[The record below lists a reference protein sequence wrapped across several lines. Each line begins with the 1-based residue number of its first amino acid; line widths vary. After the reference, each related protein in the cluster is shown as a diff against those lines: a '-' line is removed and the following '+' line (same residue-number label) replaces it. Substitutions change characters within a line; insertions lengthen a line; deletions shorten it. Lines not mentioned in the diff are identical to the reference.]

1 MALQLNAASGYD
13 DVFWTNV
20 LKKIEALINDSSTYG
35 HVYIAPTMQDK
46 SPQSVRIWGDSADSE
61 VLKHTE
67 WIKRYN
73 ANISLYMIS
82 ESPTENFYRSFYEQ
96 SEVLY
101 QVMANNN
108 TVTGALGWYDGVVE
122 DIIYDELDSVEE
134 GIDGLHKASFDF
146 SCLVN
151 RITTAT
157 INL

>member
-1 MALQLNAASGYD
+1 MPLKLNAAAGYD

-20 LKKIEALINDSSTYG
+20 LKKIEALINDLSSYG
-35 HVYIAPTMQDK
+35 HVYIAPEIQDK
-46 SPQSVRIWGDSADSE
+46 SPQSVRIWGDSAESDT
-61 VLKHTE
+61 LKHTE

-82 ESPTENFYRSFYEQ
+82 ESSTENFYRSFYEQ
-96 SEVLY
+96 SEILY
-101 QVMANNN
+101 QVMANNG
-108 TVTGALGWYDGVVE
+108 TISGALGWYDGKVE
-122 DIIYDELDSVEE
+122 DIVYDELDSLEE

-157 INL
+157 INI

>member
-1 MALQLNAASGYD
+1 MPLELNATAGYD

-35 HVYIAPTMQDK
+35 HVYIAPGIQDE
-46 SPQSVRIWGDSADSE
+46 SPQSVRIWGDSAESDT
-61 VLKHTE
+61 LKHSE

-82 ESPTENFYRSFYEQ
+82 ESSTENFYKSFYEQ
-96 SEVLY
+96 SEILY
-101 QVMANNN
+101 QVMANNGN
-108 TVTGALGWYDGVVE
+108 ISGALGWYDGKVE
-122 DIIYDELDSVEE
+122 DIVYDELDPLEE
-134 GIDGLHKASFDF
+134 GVDGLHKASFDF

>member
-1 MALQLNAASGYD
+1 MPLRLNSTSGYD

-20 LKKIEALINDSSTYG
+20 LKKIKALINDSSTYG
-35 HVYIAPTMQDK
+35 HVYIAPEMQDI
-46 SPQSVRIWGDSADSE
+46 SPQSVLIWGDSAESE
-61 VLKHTE
+61 VLKNEE

-82 ESPTENFYRSFYEQ
+82 ESPTEGFYKSFYEQ

-101 QVMANNN
+101 QVMANNG
-108 TVTGALGWYDGVVE
+108 TISGALGWYDGKVE
-122 DIIYDELDSVEE
+122 DIVYDELDSLEE

>member
-35 HVYIAPTMQDK
+35 YVYIAPEIQDK
-46 SPQSVRIWGDSADSE
+46 STQSVRIWGDSAESE

-67 WIKRYN
+67 WIKRYKV
-73 ANISLYMIS
+73 NISLYMTS
-82 ESPTENFYRSFYEQ
+82 ESPTENFYKNFYEQ

-101 QVMANNN
+101 QVMANNG
-108 TVTGALGWYDGVVE
+108 VISGALGWFDGRIE
-122 DIIYDELDSVEE
+122 DIVYDELDSLEE
-134 GIDGLHKASFDF
+134 EIDGLHKASFDF
-146 SCLVN
+146 SWLVN

>member
-1 MALQLNAASGYD
+1 
-13 DVFWTNV
+13 
-20 LKKIEALINDSSTYG
+20 
-35 HVYIAPTMQDK
+35 
-46 SPQSVRIWGDSADSE
+46 
-61 VLKHTE
+61 
-67 WIKRYN
+67 
-73 ANISLYMIS
+73 
-82 ESPTENFYRSFYEQ
+82 
-96 SEVLY
+96 
-101 QVMANNN
+101 MANNN